1 MGSVTDSVG
10 VLNWKDYDTL
20 EEIRHQR
27 CQAVVESVRA
37 LEEMVCA
44 DCTAEQV
51 TCCQHLL
58 GSCCTD
64 CTFGE
69 RQAEKPGL
77 SREISPSVSH
87 SHLQQ

>member
-10 VLNWKDYDTL
+10 VLNWKGYDTL

-51 TCCQHLL
+51 
-58 GSCCTD
+58 
-64 CTFGE
+64 
-69 RQAEKPGL
+69 R
-77 SREISPSVSH
+77 
-87 SHLQQ
+87 